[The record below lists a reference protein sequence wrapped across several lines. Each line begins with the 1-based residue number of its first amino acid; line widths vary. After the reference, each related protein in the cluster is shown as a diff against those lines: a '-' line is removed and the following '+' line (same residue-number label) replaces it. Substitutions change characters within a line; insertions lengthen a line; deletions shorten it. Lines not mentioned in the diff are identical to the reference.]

1 MDNNRNKLNARLLE
15 VLGKEK
21 DILIKL
27 INRILKETAFDL
39 LSKVMDNVEDRRVK
53 WTTYRNI
60 NSWFINWEHDLEEL
74 GFSYRDDAVYI
85 IIPDEQLH

>member
-74 GFSYRDDAVYI
+74 GFSYRDDDRGLIV
-85 IIPDEQLH
+85 PEK

>member
-15 VLGKEK
+15 VVGKEK

-74 GFSYRDDAVYI
+74 GFSYRDDDRGLIV
-85 IIPDEQLH
+85 PEK

>member
-27 INRILKETAFDL
+27 INRILKEIAFDL
-39 LSKVMDNVEDRRVK
+39 LSKVTDNVEDRRVK
-53 WTTYRNI
+53 WKTYINI
-60 NSWFINWEHDLEEL
+60 NSWFLNW
-74 GFSYRDDAVYI
+74 
-85 IIPDEQLH
+85 

>member
-15 VLGKEK
+15 VVGKEK

-39 LSKVMDNVEDRRVK
+39 LSKVTDNVEDRRVK
-53 WTTYRNI
+53 WKTYRNL
-60 NSWFINWEHDLEEL
+60 NSWFLNWEHDLEEL
-74 GFSYRDDAVYI
+74 GFSYRDDDRDL
-85 IIPDEQLH
+85 IIP

>member
-1 MDNNRNKLNARLLE
+1 MTKPL
-15 VLGKEK
+15 
-21 DILIKL
+21 
-27 INRILKETAFDL
+27 NRILKETAAEI

-74 GFSYRDDAVYI
+74 GFSYRDDDRDLIV
-85 IIPDEQLH
+85 PEK